1 MTTST
6 PSLARSS
13 VLMASGSVVS
23 RILGVV
29 RQSLLVYAIGQG
41 LVGNAFQTAN
51 TLPNVIYMLIAGGV
65 LNSVLVPQ
73 LVRAAKNPDGGRDY
87 TDRIITLAMAGFL
100 VVTVVCTIGAGVL
113 VRLYSQNL
121 SGDALSLAT
130 FFAVL
135 TVPQILFY
143 GLYAL
148 LGQVLNARGQFAA
161 FGWSPVLAN
170 VVSIIGLLAFLG
182 LYDGHTA
189 PGSWTSGMVW
199 LFAGTATLSIAAQGI
214 FLLVPLWR
222 SGFRWTPRFGMRGVG
237 LRATS
242 NVAGWAFAALVV
254 SQLGYLVASNVM
266 WHASNQTGEV
276 GRFVPGVSVY
286 NSALFVFM
294 VPHGFVALSVITAIY
309 PRVSAAVHDGDTATV
324 RREYVRGLLV
334 PAALTMPATFALVV
348 FSAPIVHFL
357 FTSKDPA
364 ELPATQLTLS
374 AMAAAVI
381 PFGIDVLNQRFF
393 FAYERGRTAL
403 AEQLVLSVSA
413 VLVTLSALL
422 LSPWYAVPL
431 IGLGIVVSNVL
442 AALFGMRVVGRTVGG
457 LPLRRITSAY
467 GRMALAA
474 LVASAVAFPLQ
485 LLLGHVT
492 GEGRWGAVL
501 TLGVG
506 GAVFGVVY
514 LLMARALDIREVA
527 DLADRVLT
535 RLPSRHRRG
544 RHES

>member
-29 RQSLLVYAIGQG
+29 RQALLVFAIGQG

-100 VVTVVCTIGAGVL
+100 VITVVCTVGAGVL
-113 VRLYSQNL
+113 VRLYSQDL

-214 FLLVPLWR
+214 FLLIPLWR

-334 PAALTMPATFALVV
+334 PAALTMPATFALAV
-348 FSAPIVHFL
+348 FAIPIVHFL

-364 ELPATQLTLS
+364 ELPATALTLV

-413 VLVTLSALL
+413 VAVTLSALL
-422 LSPWYAVPL
+422 LPPWYAVPL

-442 AALFGMRVVGRTVGG
+442 AALFGMRVVGRQVGG
-457 LPLRRITSAY
+457 LPVRRITSAY
-467 GRMALAA
+467 ARMGLAA

-485 LLLGHVT
+485 LFVAHVT
-492 GEGRWGAVL
+492 GEGRWGALL
-501 TLGVG
+501 TLAVA
-506 GAVFGVVY
+506 GAVFGLVY

-527 DLADRVLT
+527 DLVDRVLT
-535 RLPSRHRRG
+535 RLPRRHARG
-544 RHES
+544 RHEA